1 VCSQLISLGP
11 WLMMIKVRCHSRS
24 SIFASVSTIA
34 AAVVMMVMSLIVVGN
49 TGKRSSVGLS
59 WVQGIDVKPLLHHHL
74 DAVHRR
80 HHHLH
85 IAPNPNSSA
94 SSIVPSF
101 NFSSNPTHSKYRT
114 QNLTQSGGSHAN
126 DVKAHLSQEYWNA
139 KVVEM
144 GGTVYSFLLQNV
156 DLLTLLW

>member
-1 VCSQLISLGP
+1 
-11 WLMMIKVRCHSRS
+11 MMIRARCYSRS

-114 QNLTQSGGSHAN
+114 QNLTLTGGSYAN
-126 DVKAHLSQEYWNA
+126 DIKTPLSQEYWNS
-139 KVVEM
+139 KVAEM
-144 GGTVYSFLLQNV
+144 GGTVYNFLHQYV
-156 DLLTLLW
+156 ALLTLLW